1 MATRSS
7 IAFVGKDGKVKS
19 SYCHWDGYPANN
31 GAILLIH
38 YQEPKKVKDLLSFG
52 DISTLKKSVFP
63 SEGSNHSYG
72 NPENNVT
79 VFYGRDRGE
88 DSQGNEFYSF
98 DKYKEEN
105 GFQEYD
111 YVYFEAKQR
120 WYLYNPAKDKLTTLS
135 SEVKKAKKYMNKD
148 MEVDYSLYL
157 KEQEAKKLFKKM
169 KETLPNRSEEFY
181 VFKPKL

>member
-38 YQEPKKVKDLLSFG
+38 YQEPEKVKELLSFG
-52 DISTLKKSVFP
+52 DISSLKKSVVP
-63 SEGSNHSYG
+63 SEGSNHSYD

-111 YVYFEAKQR
+111 YVYFETKKR
-120 WYLYNPAKDKLTTLS
+120 WYIYNPTKDKLTTLS
-135 SEVKKAKKYMNKD
+135 SEVKKAKKDMNKD
-148 MEVDYSLYL
+148 MSTDYSMYL
-157 KEQEAKKLFKKM
+157 KEQEALKEYKKM
-169 KETLPNRSEEFY
+169 KVKLLEKSSDGSA
-181 VFKPKL
+181 KPKI